1 MQLLNLLSLC
11 NIENIFIIM
20 EEIKNILDV
29 LTWKDVFFSLCIIVS
44 ISISVIT
51 IIRNIKNEKILDK
64 MIEKIKRNEEPNCQ

>member
-1 MQLLNLLSLC
+1 LQLLNLLSLC

>member
-1 MQLLNLLSLC
+1 
-11 NIENIFIIM
+11 M